1 MDAPSGEAQSA
12 VLVAVRDVLG
22 VAVALLQL
30 AFGLVRHAFGLL
42 LAVADEPAELLAC
55 LADHVLHVAL
65 RLILVHR
72 HLQLRTMVSASHGAG
87 AVPELSLSAWSSSP
101 TMRGSSSK
109 TACRSVPAGT
119 PWHARLRRSRRAGRR
134 VRE

>member
-1 MDAPSGEAQSA
+1 MDAPSGEARSA
-12 VLVAVRDVLG
+12 VLVAARDVLR

-42 LAVADEPAELLAC
+42 LAVADEPGELRAR
-55 LADHVLHVAL
+55 LADHVLNVAL

-72 HLQLRTMVSASHGAG
+72 HLQSRTMVSAPMQHA
-87 AVPELSLSAWSSSP
+87 ACPISLWASSRSP
-101 TMRGSSSK
+101 TTRGSSSK

-119 PWHARLRRSRRAGRR
+119 PWRARLRRSPRAARR